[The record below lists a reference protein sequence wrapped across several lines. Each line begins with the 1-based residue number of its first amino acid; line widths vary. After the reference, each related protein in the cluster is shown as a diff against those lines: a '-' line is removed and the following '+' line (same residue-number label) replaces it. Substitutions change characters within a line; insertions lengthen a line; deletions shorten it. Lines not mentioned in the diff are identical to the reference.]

1 MVPKRTP
8 GPLYGDP
15 VDMARVGAQA
25 QPIRD
30 PGPTDNLPSRGAAR
44 TNPAPAFP
52 HATTRGDTTIVPL
65 VVAPISPIWTGDLAK
80 LGQLAGVA
88 FTTDPLKR
96 LGL

>member
-8 GPLYGDP
+8 RPLYGDP

-30 PGPTDNLPSRGAAR
+30 PGPTDNAAVPWRRPRIPRPPSR
-44 TNPAPAFP
+44 TQPPAG
-52 HATTRGDTTIVPL
+52 TRPPSPSSSSTYLPL
-65 VVAPISPIWTGDLAK
+65 WTGDLAK